1 MSAWATIAGLAL
13 TTFAIRALG
22 PVFFGG
28 RELPGFLAQ
37 VVPMLA
43 PALVAALIAVD
54 TLAGPG
60 QSLVLDARCGGLA
73 AAAGALALRAPV
85 LVVVLCAVATTALI
99 RLIT

>member
-1 MSAWATIAGLAL
+1 VSTWGTIAGLAL

-60 QSLVLDARCGGLA
+60 ESLTIDARCAGLA

-85 LVVVLCAVATTALI
+85 LVVVFCAAGATALT
-99 RLIT
+99 RLIA